1 MHHWDSA
8 EKMIKE
14 ILLDFEEKSNT
25 SSFVSQTGVFLYLGV
40 GPCEGTEQVL
50 GCWNNNWCRKV
61 GFLVWRRLVDKL
73 GEKRW

>member
-50 GCWNNNWCRKV
+50 GC
-61 GFLVWRRLVDKL
+61 
-73 GEKRW
+73 